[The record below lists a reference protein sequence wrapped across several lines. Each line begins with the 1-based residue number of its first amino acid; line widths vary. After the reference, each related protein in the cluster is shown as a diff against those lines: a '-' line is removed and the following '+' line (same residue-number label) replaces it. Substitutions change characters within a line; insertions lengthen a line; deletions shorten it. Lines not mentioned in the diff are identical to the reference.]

1 MDHVVAFDI
10 YSRRATRD
18 FVYNAAAT
26 SYGPS
31 DNSVRLFSLNL
42 WLSKF
47 LLLEVVMWLD
57 TEIVDKS
64 SVDRKVFR
72 V

>member
-1 MDHVVAFDI
+1 MLHPI
-10 YSRRATRD
+10 YTLKRVTRD
-18 FVYNAAAT
+18 FVYNTTAT
-26 SYGPS
+26 SYEPS

-47 LLLEVVMWLD
+47 LLLEVVRWLD